1 MKANPI
7 IEKITPAF
15 GSSIHVKKYNS
26 KLRNKKPYWHI
37 HPEIEL
43 VYVRG
48 GSGKRHIGNQLS
60 YFNDGDL
67 ILLGSNLPHYGFTDS
82 LTGNETET
90 IVQMPDDFPGRFFLD
105 LPEMTNIRKLFDRA
119 KRGVVFHGQTKLEA
133 GQLLEEIVELDPLD
147 RILHLLQ
154 VLKQLANSNEYE
166 VLNIEKMSIEVS
178 IQENDRINKVYGFVR
193 ENFKRNIALEEVSDQ
208 IGMTVPSFCRYF
220 KKMSR
225 KTFTQF
231 VNEYRIVHSIKLLS
245 EEKSNITDIC
255 FESGFTNFSHFNK
268 TFKKIT
274 GKSPSA
280 YRKDI
285 THVLD

>member
-1 MKANPI
+1 MKANPV

-26 KLRNKKPYWHI
+26 KFRNKKPYWHI

-67 ILLGSNLPHYGFTDS
+67 IMLGSNLPHYGFTDS
-82 LTGNETET
+82 LTGNDTET
-90 IVQMPDDFPGRFFLD
+90 IVQMPSDFPGRFFLE
-105 LPEMTNIRKLFDRA
+105 LPEMASIKRLFDRA
-119 KRGVVFHGQTKLEA
+119 KRGVVFHGQTKVQIGHQLE
-133 GQLLEEIVELDPLD
+133 GIVDMDPLD
-147 RILHLLQ
+147 RILHLLK
-154 VLKQLANSNEYE
+154 VLKQLANSEEYE
-166 VLNIEKMSIEVS
+166 VLNVERMSIEVS
-178 IQENDRINKVYGFVR
+178 IQENDRINKVYGYVR
-193 ENFKRNIALEEVSDQ
+193 ENFKRNITLDEVSDQ

-220 KKMSR
+220 KKMSK

-274 GKSPSA
+274 GKSPSL

-285 THVLD
+285 TTVLD

>member
-1 MKANPI
+1 MANI
-7 IEKITPAF
+7 K
-15 GSSIHVKKYNS
+15 
-26 KLRNKKPYWHI
+26 
-37 HPEIEL
+37 
-43 VYVRG
+43 
-48 GSGKRHIGNQLS
+48 
-60 YFNDGDL
+60 
-67 ILLGSNLPHYGFTDS
+67 
-82 LTGNETET
+82 
-90 IVQMPDDFPGRFFLD
+90 
-105 LPEMTNIRKLFDRA
+105 KLFDRA
-119 KRGVVFHGQTKLEA
+119 KRGVVFHGATKSDVGHQLE
-133 GQLLEEIVELDPLD
+133 QIVDLDPLD
-147 RILHLLQ
+147 RILYLLK
-154 VLKQLANSNEYE
+154 VLKQLSLSDEYE
-166 VLNIEKMSIEVS
+166 VLNVEKMSIEVS
-178 IQENDRINKVYGFVR
+178 IQENDRINKVYNYVR
-193 ENFKRNIALEEVSDQ
+193 ENFKRNITLDEVSDQ

-285 THVLD
+285 TYVLD

>member
-1 MKANPI
+1 MKANPV

-90 IVQMPDDFPGRFFLD
+90 IVQMPHDFPGSHFLE
-105 LPEMTNIRKLFDRA
+105 LPEMQDIKKLFERA
-119 KRGVVFHGQTKLEA
+119 KRGVVFNSQTKLNT
-133 GQLLEEIVELDPLD
+133 GSLLEEIVDLDPLD
-147 RILHLLQ
+147 RILHLIK
-154 VLKQLANSNEYE
+154 VLKQLSISKEYE
-166 VLNIEKMSIEVS
+166 LLNIEKMSIEVS

-220 KKMSR
+220 KKMSK

-274 GKSPSA
+274 GKSPSS

-285 THVLD
+285 THILE